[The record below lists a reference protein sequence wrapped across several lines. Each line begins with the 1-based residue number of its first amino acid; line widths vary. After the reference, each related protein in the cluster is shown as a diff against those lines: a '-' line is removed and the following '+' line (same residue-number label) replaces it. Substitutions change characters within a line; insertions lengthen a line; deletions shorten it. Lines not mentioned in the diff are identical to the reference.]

1 MNGSFAVLLVG
12 LAGLVAVAG
21 VVIAVIAVRNSKRQ
35 RPPAPTGPVDP
46 FRQVE
51 EDADALRGDPRKL
64 APGDIVEIRGVS
76 YGVRGSLHF
85 QEGDYRWAEH
95 LLDDAAGTKRWI
107 SVEED
112 PDLEL
117 VLWTEVR
124 AATVTPGAPSIDFDG
139 RRYASDESGSARFTA
154 VGTTGLNPNGT
165 IRYHDYCAPDD
176 ARLSFE
182 SYGGAGWEVGRGE
195 RLHRAEVQ
203 IYRQSRESS

>member
-1 MNGSFAVLLVG
+1 MNGSFAFLLIG

-21 VVIAVIAVRNSKRQ
+21 VVIAVIAVRNMQGSA
-35 RPPAPTGPVDP
+35 RPGPAGPVDP
-46 FRQVE
+46 FRQAE

-117 VLWTEVR
+117 VLWTEVPG
-124 AATVTPGAPSIDFDG
+124 ATVTPGPASIDFDG
-139 RRYASDESGSARFTA
+139 RRYASDESGSAHY
-154 VGTTGLNPNGT
+154 TGS
-165 IRYHDYCAPDD
+165 APP
-176 ARLSFE
+176 
-182 SYGGAGWEVGRGE
+182 G
-195 RLHRAEVQ
+195 
-203 IYRQSRESS
+203 